1 MSEVN
6 TIEAIIE
13 TLKKIQ
19 SLDINDFTD
28 GKYTLT
34 EADVNEL
41 EILSAKYNSLVT
53 KCATAEVNRINL
65 RDYLLKD
72 YDMSDSFIDGVNDV
86 IDNRSDNGNFDELE
100 NRIQDCECDIE
111 LKADQDM
118 VYDIV
123 TDKLDDALD
132 ELRITRG

>member
-1 MSEVN
+1 MIEVN
-6 TIEAIIE
+6 TIEIIIE

-28 GKYTLT
+28 GKYTLI
-34 EADVNEL
+34 ESDVVEL
-41 EILSAKYNSLVT
+41 ECLLVEYKT
-53 KCATAEVNRINL
+53 LKVKLETAEIQRLSL

-72 YDMSDSFIDGVNDV
+72 YDMTDSFIDGVNDV

-111 LKADQDM
+111 NKTDQDM

>member
-19 SLDINDFTD
+19 SLGIKDFTD

-53 KCATAEVNRINL
+53 KCATAEINRANL
-65 RDYLLKD
+65 RDYLLED
-72 YDMSDSFIDGVNDV
+72 YDMTDSFIDGVNDV

-111 LKADQDM
+111 NKTDQDM

>member
-6 TIEAIIE
+6 TIAIIIE
-13 TLKKIQ
+13 TIKNIQ
-19 SLDINDFTD
+19 LLDINDFTD

-34 EADVNEL
+34 ESDVNEL
-41 EILSAKYNSLVT
+41 EILSAKYDALVT
-53 KCATAEVNRINL
+53 KCATAEINRVNL

-111 LKADQDM
+111 NKTDQDM

>member
-6 TIEAIIE
+6 TIAIIIE
-13 TLKKIQ
+13 TIKNIQ
-19 SLDINDFTD
+19 LLDINDFTD

-53 KCATAEVNRINL
+53 KCATAEINRANL
-65 RDYLLKD
+65 RDYLLED
-72 YDMSDSFIDGVNDV
+72 YDMTDSFIDGVNDV

-111 LKADQDM
+111 NKTDQDM